1 MENKITAFN
10 IRDFFNEDST
20 YAVGEKSLTELI
32 SEFSCGK
39 NPAVEKFLK
48 ENAIDFAKKNQ
59 SVTYL
64 VFAGE
69 EASFVGYF
77 TLAIKPICVNVKKFS
92 NTLKRKIGR
101 VSSANKKA
109 EMYTLSAYLLA
120 QLGKNERDGA
130 NHKITGKQL
139 LEVAASTIK
148 ALQYQVGGMVMFLET
163 ENVVRLLQFYEAENG
178 FKKFAVRK
186 TQENTEEH
194 TLVQLLKII

>member
-1 MENKITAFN
+1 
-10 IRDFFNEDST
+10 
-20 YAVGEKSLTELI
+20 
-32 SEFSCGK
+32 
-39 NPAVEKFLK
+39 
-48 ENAIDFAKKNQ
+48 
-59 SVTYL
+59 
-64 VFAGE
+64 
-69 EASFVGYF
+69 
-77 TLAIKPICVNVKKFS
+77 
-92 NTLKRKIGR
+92 
-101 VSSANKKA
+101 
-109 EMYTLSAYLLA
+109 MYTLSAYLLA

-186 TQENTEEH
+186 THENAEEH

>member
-20 YAVGEKSLTELI
+20 YAVGEKSLTELL

-101 VSSANKKA
+101 VSSANKKE

-120 QLGKNERDGA
+120 QLGK
-130 NHKITGKQL
+130 
-139 LEVAASTIK
+139 VAASTIK